1 MVSRIPVTL
10 LSSKDGVLKLV
21 QQCGLFFFKG
31 VAGFNIDAVFGVAY
45 SLLLSFLVAS
55 SAREPGKL
63 ARGRNFFYQFDGVSS
78 FTNSETCRGERPAIF
93 WFERA
98 KAIAGDHAGFGQLA
112 VFSSVLFD
120 KLQALRWCRSSQPLE
135 KHCNDG
141 VAQLQ
146 WVSR

>member
-1 MVSRIPVTL
+1 MCRFQL
-10 LSSKDGVLKLV
+10 
-21 QQCGLFFFKG
+21 LFFFEG
-31 VAGFNIDAVFGVAY
+31 VAGFDINAVLDVAY
-45 SLLLSFLVAS
+45 PQFLSFFVAS
-55 SAREPGKL
+55 SSRKPGKL
-63 ARGRNFFYQFDGVSS
+63 ARGRNFFYQHDGVSS
-78 FTNSETCRGERPAIF
+78 FTNGETCRGERPTIF
-93 WFERA
+93 RLERA
-98 KAIAGDHAGFGQLA
+98 NAIAGDHAGFGQLA